1 MIMIDVTEWIV
12 DLLICGV
19 AIVVWSIGFF
29 MIAMLCSMLK
39 RCVYNW
45 KSKTNGRYLENE
57 NDK

>member
-1 MIMIDVTEWIV
+1 MIVINVTEWIV

-39 RCVYNW
+39 RCVANW
-45 KSKTNGRYLENE
+45 RSNPEERK
-57 NDK
+57 

>member
-1 MIMIDVTEWIV
+1 MIDVTEWIV

-39 RCVYNW
+39 RCVDNW
-45 KSKTNGRYLENE
+45 RSNPEEKQ
-57 NDK
+57 